1 MNLPNK
7 LTIVRI
13 LLIPVFIILLSCSI
27 NMGTV
32 IWLGTSIQVTRIV
45 AALIFAAACIT
56 DFLDGQI
63 ARRQHLVTNFGKFA
77 DPLADKMIVMS
88 AFIILVSFGFVPAW
102 VAAIIVCRELAV
114 TGLRLIVVENN
125 GEVIAAAWPGKI
137 KTFSQMISII
147 LLLLN
152 DFLYVPFTTIGFG
165 TIILYVC
172 LIFTIY
178 SGIEYFVKSRFIFED
193 SFK

>member
-13 LLIPVFIILLSCSI
+13 LLIPIFIILLSCSI

-32 IWLGTSIQVTRIV
+32 IWLGTTIQVTRII
-45 AALIFAAACIT
+45 AALIFAGACVT

-102 VAAIIVCRELAV
+102 VAAVIVCRELAV

-152 DFLYVPFTTIGFG
+152 DFLYVPFTTVGFG
-165 TIILYVC
+165 TVILYIC
-172 LIFTIY
+172 LIFTVY
-178 SGIEYFVKSRFIFED
+178 SGVEYFIKSKFIFED